1 MLSMPNIWFQLID
14 LYHHNYCRTSIL
26 KKLFVKHSG
35 DFSLTNAS
43 IEDQKGV
50 SISSVI
56 AGIA

>member
-1 MLSMPNIWFQLID
+1 MPNIWFQLID